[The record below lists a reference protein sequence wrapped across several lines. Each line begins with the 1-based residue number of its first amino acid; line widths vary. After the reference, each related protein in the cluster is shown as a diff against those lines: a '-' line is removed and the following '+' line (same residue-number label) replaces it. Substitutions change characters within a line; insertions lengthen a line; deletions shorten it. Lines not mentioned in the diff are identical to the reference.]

1 MTETFTRQ
9 WMPDLEVRS
18 AAKGGDGRT
27 VCGIAVPYGRPQYI
41 DNRLTEQFAP
51 GAFNAQIR
59 AAHRV
64 PFFREHYG
72 NTGEMGGILIGR
84 ATELRDD
91 AAGLYT
97 EFRVSRTEKGDE
109 TLELIKDGVLSELSI
124 GFREG
129 QNRKLPGGV
138 IERRSATLTEVA
150 IVMAGAYGEAA
161 TVTAVRSTAATV
173 DRRAQLNQIVA
184 TLPVLSADA
193 EALTRASAH
202 GGSNLKYGPGSPL
215 WKYWTGPEGFARYA
229 GAPDPWTTLRNA
241 LLSEGVP
248 ASMANG
254 LATNIMLATP
264 AGRALYAKHHGGK
277 G

>member
-1 MTETFTRQ
+1 MTAETFTRQ

-27 VCGIAVPYGRPQYI
+27 VCGIAVPYGRPQPI
-41 DNRLTEQFAP
+41 DSRLTEQFAR
-51 GAFNAQIR
+51 GAFAAQIR

-64 PFFREHYG
+64 PFMRDHG
-72 NTGEMGGILIGR
+72 PHGGSLIGR

-109 TLELIKDGVLSELSI
+109 TLELIKDGALSELSV

-138 IERRSATLTEVA
+138 IERVSATLTEVA

-161 TVTAVRSTAATV
+161 TVTAVRSAATV

-184 TLPVLSADA
+184 ALPVLSADA
-193 EALTRASAH
+193 EALTRASSH
-202 GGSNLKYGPGSPL
+202 GGSNLKYGPGSSL
-215 WKYWTGPEGFARYA
+215 WEYWVGPEGFARYA
-229 GAPDPWTTLRNA
+229 ASPHPWTALRDALIAEGAPT
-241 LLSEGVP
+241 
-248 ASMANG
+248 SMADG
-254 LATNIMLATP
+254 LATNIMQATP
-264 AGRALYAKHHGGK
+264 AGRALYAKHHGGHAA
-277 G
+277 